1 VVESHGLIGRT
12 RERAELDRF
21 LAGVPAGEGSL
32 VLIAGQA
39 GVGKTVLVEDALDRS
54 DLLVLR
60 GAGSETSATPYGPI
74 VQTLRCYL
82 REVPGGLSTPPPL
95 AGQLGLLLPEL
106 GTPSGASDRATIF
119 EAIRSALG
127 LVAARGPAALL
138 LDDLQWADATTLELL
153 PTLAVAVADQPLALI
168 GVYRDD
174 EIPRGHPLRRLRN
187 ELRRAGALRELTVE
201 PLDPD
206 ATATLAERR
215 LGSSVTPA
223 LARVI
228 YDRTQGLSFFVE
240 ELAAALIAGGRL
252 EAGTHGLALAA
263 GEDVPIPDSVR
274 DAVLVRAAGLSEAA
288 WRTLEVASA
297 AGTRFALDLV
307 AELAGEASLGEP
319 IAHGLIVELESG
331 EAAFRHA
338 LAREAVYG
346 EVPWSRR
353 RALHRELATRL
364 ESRAAPPAA
373 VAEHWLAARELER
386 ARSAFVEAAEQ
397 SCGVHAYR
405 DALRATRRA
414 LELWPEND
422 DGDARLDLLDR
433 LGACAELAGDFPD
446 ATRAWRELA
455 DGCGSDPRR
464 LAAVQRRLARIH
476 ELQCHWDA
484 AFAARF
490 AAAEAFGVCGEGG
503 EAASERLA
511 AAVNLQAAGRLSPA
525 LELIAAAKQQ
535 AGQASRKD
543 LTARALGLEGLVLA
557 RSGQADAGLEA
568 ARAGLS
574 LALARNLTAVA
585 AENYD
590 RLGMV
595 LENASDYRGALDAF
609 TAAAEYC
616 ETRGV
621 SDRHLVCLSCLAFLT
636 RKTGEWRRSTE
647 ICEEL
652 LAELEAPRSA
662 RISARGVL
670 GVIHV
675 LRGDVKHARALL
687 EPALADA
694 DRTAFMLMRI
704 EATCGLGRAAA
715 QEAAPDAT
723 LARCEAILELA
734 REGEDSHAPV
744 SALRWAASTFASY
757 ESRTGAAAAA
767 ELLAGIA
774 GVSANAEALSALA
787 HALGEV
793 ALLEADPE
801 TAAKQFVQA
810 LDLLRDVELPLERA
824 ETQLQAGA
832 ALTAL
837 GERGPA
843 GEHFEDAYRIAAK
856 LGARPLATRAAKE
869 LAALGEPVERRL
881 GRRAETLLQR
891 GGLTRREL
899 QVLRMVSVG
908 RTNREIAR
916 ELFLSTRT
924 VDMHVRNIL
933 TKLGSRSRTDAT
945 RKASELGLLE
955 PASQRADDGQSTAR
969 LTS

>member
-1 VVESHGLIGRT
+1 VVQSDGLIGRS

-21 LAGVPAGEGSL
+21 LAGVRAGEGGL

-82 REVPGGLSTPPPL
+82 REVPGGLSASTYL
-95 AGQLGLLLPEL
+95 AGELGLLLPEL
-106 GTPSGASDRATIF
+106 GPPRGTTDRATIF
-119 EAIRSALG
+119 EAIRSALELIG
-127 LVAARGPAALL
+127 ARGPAALL

-153 PTLAVAVADQPLALI
+153 PTLAVAVADQPLALV

-187 ELRRAGALRELTVE
+187 ELRRASALRELTVE

-206 ATATLAERR
+206 ATAALAQRR
-215 LGSSVTPA
+215 LGSGVSSA
-223 LARVI
+223 LARII
-228 YDRTQGLSFFVE
+228 YDRTQGLPFFVE
-240 ELAAALIAGGRL
+240 ELVAALSAGGCL
-252 EAGTHGLALAA
+252 EGGTHGLALAA
-263 GEDVPIPDSVR
+263 GEDVPIPESVR
-274 DAVLVRAAGLSEAA
+274 DAVLVRAVGLSEAA
-288 WRTLEVASA
+288 WRALEVASA

-319 IAHGLIVELESG
+319 IAHGLIVELEAG
-331 EAAFRHA
+331 AAAFRHA

-353 RALHRELATRL
+353 RALHRALAARL
-364 ESRAAPPAA
+364 ESRGAPPAA

-386 ARSAFVEAAEQ
+386 ARSAFVGAAEQ
-397 SCGVHAYR
+397 FCGVHAYR
-405 DALRATRRA
+405 DALRAARRA
-414 LELWPEND
+414 LELWPED
-422 DGDARLDLLDR
+422 DRHARLDLLDR
-433 LGACAELAGDFPD
+433 LGACAELAGDFPE

-455 DGCGSDPRR
+455 DGCGADQRR

-484 AFAARF
+484 AFAARS

-525 LELIAAAKQQ
+525 LELIAAAKRQ
-535 AGQASRKD
+535 AGQAGRED

-568 ARAGLS
+568 ARSGLS

-616 ETRGV
+616 ETGGV
-621 SDRHLVCLSCLAFLT
+621 SDRQLVCLSCLAFLT

-652 LAELEAPRSA
+652 LADPEAPRNA
-662 RISARGVL
+662 RISARCVL

-675 LRGDVKHARALL
+675 LRGDVKRARALL

-694 DRTAFMLMRI
+694 DRTAFMLMRL
-704 EATCGLGRAAA
+704 EAACGLGRAAA
-715 QEAAPDAT
+715 QEGAREGT

-744 SALRWAASTFASY
+744 SALRWAASSFASH

-810 LDLLRDVELPLERA
+810 LDLLRDIELPVERA

-837 GERGPA
+837 GERGLA

-856 LGARPLATRAAKE
+856 LGARPLATRAAEE

-881 GRRAETLLQR
+881 GRRAETLLER

-908 RTNREIAR
+908 HTNREVAR

-933 TKLGSRSRTDAT
+933 TKLGARSRTDAT
-945 RKASELGLLE
+945 RRASELGLLE
-955 PASQRADDGQSTAR
+955 PASQRNR
-969 LTS
+969 